1 MRLARD
7 LASAVAIVSFVL
19 AAIFAGMYLLG
30 VVGLSDD
37 TELIAPQDGFTSVSV
52 PAQEGQLHVDERLV
66 APAEE
71 APSFA

>member
-1 MRLARD
+1 MSLVRSI
-7 LASAVAIVSFVL
+7 ASAVSIVTLVL

-30 VVGLSDD
+30 VGQPDD

-52 PAQEGQLHVDERLV
+52 PAQEGQLRVDERLV
-66 APAEE
+66 APAAE

>member
-7 LASAVAIVSFVL
+7 LATAVAIVSFVL

-30 VVGLSDD
+30 VGQPDD

-52 PAQEGQLHVDERLV
+52 PAQEGQPHVDERLA
-66 APAEE
+66 APAED

>member
-19 AAIFAGMYLLG
+19 AAIFAGTYLLG
-30 VVGLSDD
+30 VGQPDD

-52 PAQEGQLHVDERLV
+52 PAQEGQMRVNDQLV
-66 APAEE
+66 APAGE

>member
-1 MRLARD
+1 MSLVRSI
-7 LASAVAIVSFVL
+7 ASAISIVSLAL
-19 AAIFAGMYLLG
+19 AAILAGMYLLG
-30 VVGLSDD
+30 IGKERNTVEP
-37 TELIAPQDGFTSVSV
+37 TQDGFPVVTV

>member
-30 VVGLSDD
+30 VGQPDD

-52 PAQEGQLHVDERLV
+52 PAQEGQPHVDERLV
-66 APAEE
+66 APSEDT
-71 APSFA
+71 PSFA

>member
-30 VVGLSDD
+30 VGQPD

-52 PAQEGQLHVDERLV
+52 PAQEGQLRVDERLV
-66 APAEE
+66 APAAE

>member
-1 MRLARD
+1 MSLVRSI
-7 LASAVAIVSFVL
+7 ASAVSIVSLVL
-19 AAIFAGMYLLG
+19 AAVLAGMYLLG
-30 VVGLSDD
+30 VGQPDD

-66 APAEE
+66 APAPE

>member
-1 MRLARD
+1 MSLVRSI
-7 LASAVAIVSFVL
+7 ASAISIVSLVL
-19 AAIFAGMYLLG
+19 AAVLAGMYLLG
-30 VVGLSDD
+30 IGAKNSAIEP
-37 TELIAPQDGFTSVSV
+37 TQDGFPVVTV

>member
-30 VVGLSDD
+30 VGQPDN
-37 TELIAPQDGFTSVSV
+37 TELIAPQDGFTSVSI
-52 PAQEGQLHVDERLV
+52 PAQEGQMHVDDRLV
-66 APAEE
+66 APAKE

>member
-30 VVGLSDD
+30 VGQPDD

-52 PAQEGQLHVDERLV
+52 PAQEGQPHVDERPV
-66 APAEE
+66 APAAE